1 MQVVT
6 DSTVFDIGLSSGGG
20 DVPADVATQ
29 SWVNSQISDFI
40 TEDALSDYVQE
51 SALTAYATVDSL
63 TAYATND
70 SLTAYATNDSLTAYA
85 TNDSLTAYATNE
97 SLTAYATNDSLSAKV
112 GKSATGQ
119 APLVNTINSVYET
132 AWQTLS
138 ANPDAN
144 TLYVVLADP
153 S

>member
-6 DSTVFDIGLSSGGG
+6 DSTVFDIGLSGGGG

-40 TEDALSDYVQE
+40 TEDALSDYAEE
-51 SALTAYATVDSL
+51 SSLTAYATTDSL
-63 TAYATND
+63 TAYATV
-70 SLTAYATNDSLTAYA
+70 
-85 TNDSLTAYATNE
+85 
-97 SLTAYATNDSLSAKV
+97 DSLSAKV

-119 APLVNTINSVYET
+119 APLVNTVNSVYET
-132 AWQTLS
+132 DWQTLS

-144 TLYVVLADP
+144 TLYVVLPDP

>member
-6 DSTVFDIGLSSGGG
+6 DSTVFDIGLSGGGG

-29 SWVNSQISDFI
+29 SWVNAQISDFI
-40 TEDALSDYVQE
+40 TEDALSDYVEE
-51 SALTAYATVDSL
+51 SSLTAYATVG
-63 TAYATND
+63 
-70 SLTAYATNDSLTAYA
+70 
-85 TNDSLTAYATNE
+85 
-97 SLTAYATNDSLSAKV
+97 SLSAKV

-119 APLVNTINSVYET
+119 APLVNTVNSVYET
-132 AWQTLS
+132 DWQTLS

-144 TLYVVLADP
+144 TLYVVLQDP

>member
-40 TEDALSDYVQE
+40 TEDALSDYAEE
-51 SALTAYATVDSL
+51 SSLTAYATTDSL
-63 TAYATND
+63 TAYATV
-70 SLTAYATNDSLTAYA
+70 
-85 TNDSLTAYATNE
+85 
-97 SLTAYATNDSLSAKV
+97 DSLSAKV

-119 APLVNTINSVYET
+119 APLVNTVNSVYET
-132 AWQTLS
+132 DWQTLS

-144 TLYVVLADP
+144 TLYVVLPDP